1 MTTDNGKK
9 IVRQVEY
16 YFGDLNLQRD
26 TFLMDEM
33 KKDEGWV
40 SLDTMMKVL
49 LFILSFIT
57 YFYFQFK
64 RLAEIVENKKE
75 GVTEALES
83 IGTDLIEISEDKSKV
98 RRVTSKPI
106 PVYDDNYKR
115 LQKNRTAAIKVR
127 FLSRTIRFL
136 QIKGTR

>member
-26 TFLMDEM
+26 TFLLDEM

-40 SLDTMMKVL
+40 SLDTMMK
-49 LFILSFIT
+49 
-57 YFYFQFK
+57 FK

-75 GVTEALES
+75 SVTDALGS
-83 IGTDLIEISEDKSKV
+83 IGTDLIEISEDKSKL
-98 RRVTSKPI
+98 RRLPSKPV

-115 LQKNRTAAIKVR
+115 LQKNRTAAIKAI
-127 FLSRTIRFL
+127 SP
-136 QIKGTR
+136 

>member
-49 LFILSFIT
+49 LFLLSFIT
-57 YFYFQFK
+57 YFYS
-64 RLAEIVENKKE
+64 V
-75 GVTEALES
+75 
-83 IGTDLIEISEDKSKV
+83 
-98 RRVTSKPI
+98 
-106 PVYDDNYKR
+106 
-115 LQKNRTAAIKVR
+115 QKT
-127 FLSRTIRFL
+127 
-136 QIKGTR
+136 G